1 MVNKA
6 NGTQPVMRLKDEMDR
21 LFSNLVE
28 GTLVSGPV
36 PFLRRTSFPAINV
49 WEDQRHIFAEAELP
63 GLKMEELEVLISGQ
77 ELTIKGRRGD
87 QPREGMTYHRRERGI
102 GEFSR
107 SVTLPMAVDADKVQ
121 AALRDGVLLVTLP
134 KAQEVLP
141 RKIKVQ
147 G

>member
-1 MVNKA
+1 MVGKT
-6 NGTQPVMRLKDEMDR
+6 NGTQPTMRLKDEMDR
-21 LFSNLVE
+21 LLNNFVE
-28 GTLVSGPV
+28 GTLVNGPV
-36 PFLRRTSFPAINV
+36 PFLRRPSFPAINV
-49 WEDQRHIFAEAELP
+49 WEDERHLFAEAELP

-77 ELTIKGRRGD
+77 ELTIKGRRSD
-87 QPREGMTYHRRERGI
+87 HPREGATFHRRERGI

-107 SVTLPMAVDADKVQ
+107 SVTLPIAVDADNVQ
-121 AALRDGVLLVTLP
+121 AALRGGVLVVTLP